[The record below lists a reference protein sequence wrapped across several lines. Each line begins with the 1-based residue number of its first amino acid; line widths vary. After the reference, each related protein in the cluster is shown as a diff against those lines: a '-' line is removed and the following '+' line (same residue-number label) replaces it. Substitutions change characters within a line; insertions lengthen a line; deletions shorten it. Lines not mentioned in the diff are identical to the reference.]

1 MRKHAIDLMGEMA
14 DRCTVLQD
22 EIATLKAELAT
33 VASERDAAIARAESA
48 ARLEREVGELRDIR
62 DKSQSLADCVGACAC
77 GEEYT
82 SRKLRDPDCEY
93 HQMTPEVDEL
103 RAALASTGPSQHQA
117 EVAR

>member
-1 MRKHAIDLMGEMA
+1 MEAL
-14 DRCTVLQD
+14 
-22 EIATLKAELAT
+22 
-33 VASERDAAIARAESA
+33 

-117 EVAR
+117 EVARLRAALPDADAVEYRDARALAARGPVTAEALAERW